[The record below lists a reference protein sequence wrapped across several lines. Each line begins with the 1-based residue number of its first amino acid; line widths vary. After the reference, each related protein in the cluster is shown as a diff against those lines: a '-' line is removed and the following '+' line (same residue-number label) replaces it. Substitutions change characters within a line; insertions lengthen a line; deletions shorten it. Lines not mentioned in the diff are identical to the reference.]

1 MIVLFMNK
9 EYIYL
14 FSMYKSFSG
23 LHFHILNLDLL
34 SRNSIY
40 TCGIFCGLYC
50 LLRNLSLVGL

>member
-1 MIVLFMNK
+1 
-9 EYIYL
+9 
-14 FSMYKSFSG
+14 MYKSFSG

-50 LLRNLSLVGL
+50 LLRNL